1 MLRLSKKTLLALEA
15 VVDVAYNARP
25 DPVQSKE
32 ITKRQGIPQRYLE
45 QVMQQLVREGVLKG
59 VRGPRGGYRLARERR
74 RITVGEIVRIVG
86 AMEAADDARDE
97 AKLAARE
104 ARTAS
109 GSNGVT
115 TNGTGNGTGHN
126 SGDAAGADNGT
137 DGSPLGEQ
145 VVRPMWDAFQ
155 AEMMDKLNAITIED
169 LCRDAEAKDIKP
181 AQQVGMDFT
190 I

>member
-74 RITVGEIVRIVG
+74 RITVGEIVRVVG

-97 AKLAARE
+97 AKAAARE
-104 ARTAS
+104 TR
-109 GSNGVT
+109 GSV
-115 TNGTGNGTGHN
+115 NGTGENTTAPAEENTNG
-126 SGDAAGADNGT
+126 
-137 DGSPLGEQ
+137 GSPLGEQ
-145 VVRPMWDAFQ
+145 VVRPMWDSFQ
-155 AEMMDKLNAITIED
+155 ADMMEKLNAITIDD
-169 LCRDAEAKDIKP
+169 LCREAETKDIKP
-181 AQQVGMDFT
+181 ASQAGMDFT